1 MKKRLVFILAVVVAV
16 GMSSCKSKESAYKA
30 AYEKAQE
37 KPVAEVVEEEAAAP
51 APKPVVIVKR
61 TSDASVKSEKVT
73 TVAGSGLKAYSV
85 IVGSF
90 GIKTN
95 ATGLQEQLISKGFK
109 ALVVQNA
116 QGMFRVVAASYD
128 DKASAADERDN
139 LRSKFPDAWLL
150 YNN

>member
-1 MKKRLVFILAVVVAV
+1 MKKRLVFVLAVVLAV

-37 KPVAEVVEEEAAAP
+37 KPVAEVVEEEVAP
-51 APKPVVIVKR
+51 APKPVVVVKKNSNA
-61 TSDASVKSEKVT
+61 TVKSERVT
-73 TVAGSGLKAYSV
+73 TVAGNGLKAYSV

-90 GIKTN
+90 GVKTN
-95 ATGLQEQLISKGFK
+95 ATGLQEQLIGKGFK

-116 QGMFRVVAASYD
+116 EGMYRVVAASFD
-128 DKASAADERDN
+128 DKASAAEERDN